1 MVKTLKMPQLEINL
15 INKLMQLTGKEI
27 SEKYGIKEGELFVH
41 TVHFTEKIKV
51 EFKLIVSDFPYVVA
65 IFWNDYIQEVWTR
78 DDDLF
83 EGVWDLENKN
93 EIYIVIVEGAD

>member
-1 MVKTLKMPQLEINL
+1 MVKTLKIPQLEINL

-65 IFWNDYIQEVWTR
+65 ILWDDDNQEVWTR

-83 EGVWDLENKN
+83 EGVWNLEHKN
-93 EIYIVIVEGAD
+93 EIYIVIVESAE